1 MDTPAS
7 PAPPADRKLF
17 RVGTLTYTKAQL
29 LNVFF
34 WLLWGDFCLHL
45 MDNGVIPTLV
55 PLQLEALGAS
65 KATIGLVYGTIVNVM
80 YFVLVPIVSTAS
92 DRYRSRWGRRIPFLL
107 VPTPF
112 LALCLILLGFSQH
125 IAMLLQRWLPALL
138 GAYPVLSIA
147 LVVACVLFLLLKFFD
162 MFPQSVYYYMW
173 ADVIPPQLMGVFGSL
188 FRVCYAAGSLVFNY
202 FLIGLAKEHPEQI
215 YIASAL
221 LYLIAFVGLCL
232 MVREGQYPPPDPP
245 DPELAARGRVAA
257 FFDVARTY
265 IRECFSS
272 AFWWKYF
279 LMNAAFQ
286 CGYQPFIINLV
297 FLGKEIYG
305 DTPEGLA
312 RYGRVLA
319 LRDVVWIAIY
329 LALVPIMVRLHPLKA
344 ALGGYVLMTLTA
356 IVSFFLVHNPI
367 SFGVMTILTFITVA
381 IYLGGTAALN
391 PRMLPQQQFG
401 QFASAG
407 AMIFRITV
415 AISAWAMGLVLD
427 WTASNRFIYLWL
439 FIFTAI
445 GTVLTVM
452 VYREWKALGGE
463 EAYTPPVALAR

>member
-1 MDTPAS
+1 MGIPAS

-202 FLIGLAKEHPEQI
+202 FLIGLAKQHPEQI

-245 DPELAARGRVAA
+245 DPAARA
-257 FFDVARTY
+257 
-265 IRECFSS
+265 
-272 AFWWKYF
+272 
-279 LMNAAFQ
+279 
-286 CGYQPFIINLV
+286 
-297 FLGKEIYG
+297 
-305 DTPEGLA
+305 GL
-312 RYGRVLA
+312 
-319 LRDVVWIAIY
+319 
-329 LALVPIMVRLHPLKA
+329 PLC
-344 ALGGYVLMTLTA
+344 
-356 IVSFFLVHNPI
+356 P
-367 SFGVMTILTFITVA
+367 
-381 IYLGGTAALN
+381 
-391 PRMLPQQQFG
+391 
-401 QFASAG
+401 
-407 AMIFRITV
+407 
-415 AISAWAMGLVLD
+415 
-427 WTASNRFIYLWL
+427 
-439 FIFTAI
+439 
-445 GTVLTVM
+445 
-452 VYREWKALGGE
+452 
-463 EAYTPPVALAR
+463 